1 MTNVRSVITAIFR
14 TALCKCYPSFN
25 TTRAIIQTS
34 GAERFGDYKC
44 VAAMPLAN
52 VSNNYLNKFDFLKMY
67 MYAVLI
73 INKP

>member
-25 TTRAIIQTS
+25 STRAIIQAS

-52 VSNNYLNKFDFLKMY
+52 VRYDYISSES
-67 MYAVLI
+67 I
-73 INKP
+73 IITNKP